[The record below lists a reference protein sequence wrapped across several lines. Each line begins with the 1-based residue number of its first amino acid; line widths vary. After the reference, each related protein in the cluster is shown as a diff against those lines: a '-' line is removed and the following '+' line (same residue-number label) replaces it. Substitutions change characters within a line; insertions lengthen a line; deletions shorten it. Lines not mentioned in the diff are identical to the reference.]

1 MNALELRNYLRSVS
15 TENLKLS
22 LMIWGAPG
30 IGKSSIAN
38 IVLKEYKYDILEYIS
53 TGNFLP
59 KAFSISNIC
68 LSFILSPHKT

>member
-30 IGKSSIAN
+30 IGKST
-38 IVLKEYKYDILEYIS
+38 IVSEVAKESKEKSL
-53 TGNFLP
+53 
-59 KAFSISNIC
+59 IC
-68 LSFILSPHKT
+68 A